1 MKIVINSCFGGFG
14 ISEEAWEMYL
24 NKKNLPFVKE
34 TGSTGLTWYSDGKD
48 IGYYESD
55 LDRSDP
61 DLIGVIEKLGKDAN
75 GWAADL
81 KIIEIPDDVEW
92 EIGEYDGREWVAEKH
107 RTWD

>member
-1 MKIVINSCFGGFG
+1 MKVVINRCFGGFG

-34 TGSTGLTWYSDGKD
+34 TGSTGLTWYSNGDV
-48 IGYYESD
+48 GYYESD

-61 DLIGVIEKLGKDAN
+61 VLIEVIEKLGDAAN
-75 GWAADL
+75 SWASAL
-81 KIIEIPDDVEW
+81 KIIEIPDDVDW
-92 EIGEYDGREWVAEKH
+92 VIGEYDGREWVAEKH